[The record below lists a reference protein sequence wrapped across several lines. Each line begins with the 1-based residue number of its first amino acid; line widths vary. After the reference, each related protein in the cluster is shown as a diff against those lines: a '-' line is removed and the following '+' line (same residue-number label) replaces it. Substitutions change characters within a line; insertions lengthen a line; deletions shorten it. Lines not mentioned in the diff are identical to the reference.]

1 MDSTRTHGWVVVPE
15 RGAVHVWLERPPDV
29 IDGYEIVDRTDAF
42 LDDADVLLLEGPGW
56 CTPRTWKTARLLREH
71 ASGHGVETLIE
82 SPVLMI
88 DEHA

>member
-1 MDSTRTHGWVVVPE
+1 M
-15 RGAVHVWLERPPDV
+15 WLERPTTV

-42 LDDADVLLLEGPGW
+42 LDDADVLVLEGPGW

-71 ASGHGVETLIE
+71 ASGYGVETVIE